1 MTPSSAH
8 GPTASCGCGTA
19 RSSRRRGAGRMALPE
34 ASAWAIV
41 IGVVLVTAVVGFRPL
56 LARLAARNIGRRKSR
71 VLIVVAG
78 LLVGTAVISSSLVVG
93 DTLSYIFLED
103 VYARLDAIDELV
115 SNTFNGQLFSF
126 SETNFT
132 QIRADLGVAGSPIDG
147 IAPALLKIMP
157 VRNVAGNKG
166 NQQISV
172 MGLNATLES
181 GFGSLTTV
189 DGRTVDT
196 NDLAPTEVYANERAV
211 ADLNATA
218 GQDLTLF
225 YGTTNQTIVHAT
237 LAGVVRDA
245 GKAGYE
251 GRAILF
257 MDLSRAQAAFNES
270 GAIDLI
276 RVSNVGGVADGVAY
290 SDRVTHDLRL
300 SITTRNLAL
309 LVQTVKADDIASA
322 LQVGRDAT
330 DLFLVMGAFGIL
342 AGVLLIVNIF
352 VMLAEERKPELG
364 VARAVGFLRSDLL
377 TTFALE
383 GTFYAVVAAA
393 LGALA
398 GLGLGYIMVYFFD
411 RLVPHGDVV
420 VTFHFDPDSVLTAF
434 VAGTAL
440 TWITIL
446 LASWRVSRLN
456 IVRAI
461 RDLPEPGMQERSRDV
476 LVAGI
481 LVALGGL
488 ALTLWGFA
496 LDTGMGKIP
505 GPPVLALGLGI
516 VAASRGWARAAMTLA
531 AAFNLAW
538 ILLPFTLLNQAT
550 DNVSIAFVMVGVIL
564 VGSGILIAVFHVSE
578 ALRALLRRAN
588 RGAGRPVLKTAVSY
602 PTDKRFRTG
611 MTVAMF
617 ALILFMVTLISMLQG
632 LQAASLDSFVQQQ
645 SGGYDVIAYTTS
657 YGEIPNFRQRLQENF
672 TDLNRSLLGGL
683 NGLSSASVLP
693 AKVQAFGGN
702 RLYDYTLWG
711 VDNFLIRS
719 NGYGFTSF
727 LPSYVNESSGQRE
740 SLTNRTSI
748 WLSLRYNHTLA
759 IVDRSATGPNQFVPD
774 ESRLRVVPGD
784 RIRAF
789 DAAGRAVNLTIVGV
803 LEQALQF
810 TSGVFVDQDVV
821 RAVFP
826 AQERYTAYFFQMA
839 PSADVG
845 AFRADLERVFF
856 PYGLQT
862 IDIREEIG
870 RAFDASQQVLTLME
884 AYLGIGLLVGIAGLA
899 VITLRAV
906 VERRTQIGALRAIG
920 FTRRMVL
927 SVFLLEIALIAVLG
941 VGIGV
946 ALGIVFAYKVYLV
959 YFADIIVFSIPWD
972 RLLLIVG
979 VASIAAI
986 ASTAQPAIRASRIPP
1001 AEALRYIE

>member
-1 MTPSSAH
+1 
-8 GPTASCGCGTA
+8 
-19 RSSRRRGAGRMALPE
+19 MALPE
-34 ASAWAIV
+34 ASAWAIL
-41 IGVVLVTAVVGFRPL
+41 IGVVLVAAVVGFRPL

-78 LLVGTAVISSSLVVG
+78 LLVGTAIISSSLVVG

-115 SNTFNGQLFSF
+115 SNTFNGQLISF

-132 QIRADLGVAGSPIDG
+132 QIRADLGTAGSPIDG

-270 GAIDLI
+270 GAINLI

-364 VARAVGFLRSDLL
+364 VARAVGFLRGDLL
-377 TTFALE
+377 ATFALE

-393 LGALA
+393 LGALG
-398 GLGLGYIMVYFFD
+398 GLGLGYVMVYFFD
-411 RLVPHGDVV
+411 KVVPHGEVV
-420 VTFHFDPDSVLTAF
+420 VTFHFDPTSVVTAF

-440 TWITIL
+440 TWVTIL
-446 LASWRVSRLN
+446 VASWRVSRLN

-461 RDLPEPGMQERSRDV
+461 PDLPEPGTRERSREV
-476 LVAGI
+476 LIAG
-481 LVALGGL
+481 ALI
-488 ALTLWGFA
+488 ALTGAILPAWGVA
-496 LDTGMGKIP
+496 ANTGMGEIP
-505 GPPVLALGLGI
+505 RPPVLAIRIGI
-516 VAASRGWARAAMTLA
+516 AAVSRGWARAALTLA
-531 AAFNLAW
+531 AAINLTW
-538 ILLPFTLLNQAT
+538 ILMPVGLLNQQT
-550 DNVSIAFVMVGVIL
+550 DNVSVAFVMTGVIL
-564 VGSGILIAVFHVSE
+564 VGSGILIAVFNISE
-578 ALRALLRRAN
+578 ALRALLQRAN

-602 PTDKRFRTG
+602 PMDKRFRTG

-617 ALILFMVTLISMLQG
+617 ALILFMVTVISMLQC
-632 LQAASLDSFVQQQ
+632 LPASSINSFVWQQC
-645 SGGYDVIAYTTS
+645 GGYE
-657 YGEIPNFRQRLQENF
+657 G
-672 TDLNRSLLGGL
+672 
-683 NGLSSASVLP
+683 
-693 AKVQAFGGN
+693 
-702 RLYDYTLWG
+702 
-711 VDNFLIRS
+711 
-719 NGYGFTSF
+719 
-727 LPSYVNESSGQRE
+727 
-740 SLTNRTSI
+740 
-748 WLSLRYNHTLA
+748 
-759 IVDRSATGPNQFVPD
+759 
-774 ESRLRVVPGD
+774 
-784 RIRAF
+784 
-789 DAAGRAVNLTIVGV
+789 
-803 LEQALQF
+803 
-810 TSGVFVDQDVV
+810 
-821 RAVFP
+821 
-826 AQERYTAYFFQMA
+826 
-839 PSADVG
+839 SAD
-845 AFRADLERVFF
+845 
-856 PYGLQT
+856 T
-862 IDIREEIG
+862 TT
-870 RAFDASQQVLTLME
+870 DAESPDV
-884 AYLGIGLLVGIAGLA
+884 
-899 VITLRAV
+899 
-906 VERRTQIGALRAIG
+906 
-920 FTRRMVL
+920 
-927 SVFLLEIALIAVLG
+927 
-941 VGIGV
+941 
-946 ALGIVFAYKVYLV
+946 
-959 YFADIIVFSIPWD
+959 
-972 RLLLIVG
+972 
-979 VASIAAI
+979 
-986 ASTAQPAIRASRIPP
+986 
-1001 AEALRYIE
+1001 

>member
-1 MTPSSAH
+1 
-8 GPTASCGCGTA
+8 
-19 RSSRRRGAGRMALPE
+19 MAFPE
-34 ASAWAIV
+34 IAASAVVVGI
-41 IGVVLVTAVVGFRPL
+41 VLVSILIAARPL
-56 LARLAARNIGRRKSR
+56 LARLAARNIRRRTTR
-71 VLIVVAG
+71 VVIVLLG

-103 VYARLDAIDELV
+103 VYVRLGAVDEIV
-115 SNTFNGQLFSF
+115 SNEFGGQLFSF
-126 SETNFT
+126 AETNLT
-132 QIRADLGVAGSPIDG
+132 LIRADLALANSPIDG
-147 IAPALLKIMP
+147 AAPTLLKVMP

-166 NQQISV
+166 NQQITV
-172 MGLNATLES
+172 IGLNASYE
-181 GFGSLTTV
+181 GAFGPLTRR
-189 DGRTVDT
+189 DGRSVDT
-196 NDLAPTEVYANERAV
+196 DSLRPGEVFANARAA
-211 ADLNATA
+211 ADLNATP

-225 YGTTNQTIVHAT
+225 YGTTNQTLVHRTVADII
-237 LAGVVRDA
+237 RDEGTA
-245 GKAGYE
+245 SYE
-251 GRAILF
+251 RRAILF
-257 MDLSRAQAAFNES
+257 MDLRRAQTSFRENGS
-270 GAIDLI
+270 INLI
-276 RVSNVGGVADGVAY
+276 RVSNVGGVVEGAAL
-290 SDRVTHDLRL
+290 SDRVTQDLRL
-300 SITTRNLAL
+300 SIAGRHLAL
-309 LVQTVKADDIASA
+309 RVQDSKASGIAQA
-322 LQVGRDAT
+322 VQIGRDAT

-342 AGVLLIVNIF
+342 AGILLIVNIF

-364 VARAVGFLRSDLL
+364 IARAVGFLRRDLL
-377 TTFALE
+377 TAFALE
-383 GTFYAVVAAA
+383 GTFYAIVAAA

-398 GLGLGYIMVYFFD
+398 GLGLGYVMIYFFD
-411 RLVPHGDVV
+411 KLVPHGEVI
-420 VTFHFDPDSVLTAF
+420 VTFHFDPASVVTAF

-440 TWITIL
+440 TWVTIL

-461 RDLPEPGMQERSRDV
+461 RDLPEPATGERSRAI
-476 LVAGI
+476 LIAG
-481 LVALGGL
+481 LLTTFAGL
-488 ALTLWGFA
+488 ALTAWGFA
-496 LDTGMGKIP
+496 TETGIGKIP
-505 GPPVLALGLGI
+505 GPPVVAIGLGI
-516 VAASRGWARAAMTLA
+516 AAASRGRARIALTLA
-531 AAFNLAW
+531 SVFNLAW
-538 ILLPFTLLNQAT
+538 ILAPVALLNQRT
-550 DNVSIAFVMVGVIL
+550 DNVSVAFVMTGIIL
-564 VGSGILIAVFHVSE
+564 VGSSILIAVFNVSE
-578 ALRALLRRAN
+578 VLRIFLRRAS
-588 RGAGRPVLKTAVSY
+588 RGAGRPVLMTAISY
-602 PTDKRFRTG
+602 PAEKRFRTG

-617 ALILFMVTLISMLQG
+617 ALILFMVTLISMVQG
-632 LQAASLDSFVQQQ
+632 LQASSLDTFVRQQ

-657 YGEIPNFRQRLQENF
+657 YGEIPNFRQILQQNF
-672 TDLNRSLLGGL
+672 TDLNRTLAGGL
-683 NGLSSASVLP
+683 NGVSSASVL
-693 AKVQAFGGN
+693 
-702 RLYDYTLWG
+702 
-711 VDNFLIRS
+711 
-719 NGYGFTSF
+719 
-727 LPSYVNESSGQRE
+727 
-740 SLTNRTSI
+740 
-748 WLSLRYNHTLA
+748 
-759 IVDRSATGPNQFVPD
+759 
-774 ESRLRVVPGD
+774 PGD

-789 DAAGRAVNLTIVGV
+789 DAAGRAVDLTIVGV

-826 AQERYTAYFFQMA
+826 AEERYTAYFFQMA

-979 VASIAAI
+979 IASIAAV

>member
-1 MTPSSAH
+1 
-8 GPTASCGCGTA
+8 
-19 RSSRRRGAGRMALPE
+19 MALPE
-34 ASAWAIV
+34 ASAWAIL
-41 IGVVLVTAVVGFRPL
+41 IGVVLVAAVVGFRPL

-78 LLVGTAVISSSLVVG
+78 LLVGTAIISSSLVVG

-115 SNTFNGQLFSF
+115 SNTFNGQLISF

-132 QIRADLGVAGSPIDG
+132 QIRADLGTAGSPIDG
-147 IAPALLKIMP
+147 IAPTLLKIMP

-270 GAIDLI
+270 GAINLI

-309 LVQTVKADDIASA
+309 LVQTVKADDIA
-322 LQVGRDAT
+322 
-330 DLFLVMGAFGIL
+330 
-342 AGVLLIVNIF
+342 
-352 VMLAEERKPELG
+352 
-364 VARAVGFLRSDLL
+364 
-377 TTFALE
+377 
-383 GTFYAVVAAA
+383 
-393 LGALA
+393 
-398 GLGLGYIMVYFFD
+398 YIMVYFFD
-411 RLVPHGDVV
+411 KLVPHGDVV
-420 VTFHFDPDSVLTAF
+420 VTFHFDVSSIITAF

-461 RDLPEPGMQERSRDV
+461 RDLPEPGTPERSRDI
-476 LVAGI
+476 LVAGL
-481 LVALGGL
+481 LVAAGGL
-488 ALTLWGFA
+488 ALTAWGFA
-496 LDTGMGKIP
+496 TDTGMGRIP
-505 GPPVLALGLGI
+505 GPPVLSLGLGI
-516 VAASRGWARAAMTLA
+516 AGASRGWARSAMTVA

-550 DNVSIAFVMVGVIL
+550 DNVSIAFVLVGVIL
-564 VGSGILIAVFHVSE
+564 VGSGILIAVFNVSE
-578 ALRALLRRAN
+578 ALRAVLRRAN
-588 RGAGRPVLKTAVSY
+588 RGAGRPVLKTAISY
-602 PTDKRFRTG
+602 PMDKRFRTG

-645 SGGYDVIAYTTS
+645 SGGYDVIAYTTT

-672 TDLNRSLLGGL
+672 SESLFAGGY
-683 NGLSSASVLP
+683 NGTSSASVMP
-693 AKVQAFGGN
+693 AKVQAVGGN
-702 RLYDYTLWG
+702 RTYDYTLWG
-711 VDNFLIRS
+711 VDNFLIQS
-719 NGYGFTSF
+719 NQYDFTSF
-727 LPSYVNESSGQRE
+727 LPSYINESSGARE
-740 SLTNRTSI
+740 SLVTREQV

-759 IVDRSATGPNQFVPD
+759 IVDRTAAGPNQFVPD

-789 DAAGRAVNLTIVGV
+789 DAAGRSVNLTIVGV
-803 LEQALQF
+803 LEQALPF
-810 TSGVFVDQDVV
+810 TSGVFVDQSVV
-821 RAVFP
+821 RGVFP
-826 AQERYTAYFFQMA
+826 VQERYTAYFFQMA
-839 PSADVG
+839 PGVDVD
-845 AFRADLERVFF
+845 AFRTDLERTFF
-856 PYGLQT
+856 VYGLRT
-862 IDIREEIG
+862 IDIREQIG
-870 RAFDASQQVLTLME
+870 QAFGASQEVLTLMQ

-920 FTRRMVL
+920 FTRGMIL
-927 SVFLLEIALIAVLG
+927 ATFLVEIALIAVLG
-941 VGIGV
+941 IGIGV
-946 ALGIVFAYKVYLV
+946 ALGIVLSYKIYIV
-959 YFADIIVFSIPWD
+959 YFADIVVFSVPWPN
-972 RLLLIVG
+972 LSLIVG

-986 ASTAQPAIRASRIPP
+986 VSAAQPAIRASRIPP

>member
-1 MTPSSAH
+1 
-8 GPTASCGCGTA
+8 
-19 RSSRRRGAGRMALPE
+19 MALPE
-34 ASAWAIV
+34 IA
-41 IGVVLVTAVVGFRPL
+41 LLAVVVGIVLAGLLLAARPL
-56 LARLAARNIGRRKSR
+56 LARLAARNIRRRPTR
-71 VLIVVAG
+71 VIIVILG

-103 VYARLDAIDELV
+103 VYVRLGAVDEIV
-115 SNTFNGQLFSF
+115 SNEFGGQLFSF
-126 SETNFT
+126 AETNLT
-132 QIRADLGVAGSPIDG
+132 QIRADMITARSPVDGVAPT
-147 IAPALLKIMP
+147 LLKVMP

-166 NQQISV
+166 NQQITI
-172 MGLNATLES
+172 MGLNASYE
-181 GFGSLTTV
+181 GAFGPLTTR
-189 DGRTVDT
+189 DGRSLDT
-196 NDLAPTEVYANERAV
+196 GALRPDDVFANARAS
-211 ADLNATA
+211 ADLNATP
-218 GQDLTLF
+218 GQNLTLF
-225 YGTTNQTIVHAT
+225 YGTTNQTLVYAT
-237 LAGVVRDA
+237 VADIVRDEGTA
-245 GKAGYE
+245 SYE
-251 GRAILF
+251 RRAILF
-257 MDLSRAQAAFNES
+257 MDLRRAQSAFNENGS
-270 GAIDLI
+270 INLI
-276 RVSNVGGVADGVAY
+276 RVSNVGGVVDGVAF
-290 SDRVTHDLRL
+290 SDQVTQDLRL
-300 SITTRNLAL
+300 SIASHHLAL
-309 LVQTVKADDIASA
+309 RVQDAKASGIAQA
-322 LQVGRDAT
+322 VQIGRAAT
-330 DLFLVMGAFGIL
+330 ELFLVMGAFGIL
-342 AGVLLIVNIF
+342 AGILLIVNIF

-364 VARAVGFLRSDLL
+364 IARAVGFLRRDLL
-377 TTFALE
+377 TAFALE
-383 GTFYAVVAAA
+383 GTFYAIVAAA
-393 LGALA
+393 VGALA
-398 GLGLGYIMVYFFD
+398 GLGLGYVMIYFFD

-420 VTFHFDPDSVLTAF
+420 VTFHFDPTSVITAF

-440 TWITIL
+440 TWVTIL

-461 RDLPEPGMQERSRDV
+461 RDLPEPGTPERSRDF
-476 LVAGI
+476 LIAGI
-481 LVALGGL
+481 LTSLAGL
-488 ALTLWGFA
+488 ALTAWGF
-496 LDTGMGKIP
+496 LTDTGIGKIP
-505 GPPVLALGLGI
+505 GPPVLAIGLG
-516 VAASRGWARAAMTLA
+516 VAAASRGWARIALTLA
-531 AAFNLAW
+531 SVFNLAW
-538 ILLPFTLLNQAT
+538 ILTPVGLLNQRT
-550 DNVSIAFVMVGVIL
+550 DNVSVAFVMTGIIL
-564 VGSGILIAVFHVSE
+564 VGSGILIAVFNVSE
-578 ALRALLRRAN
+578 VLRALLRRAS
-588 RGAGRPVLKTAVSY
+588 RGAGRPVLTTAVSY
-602 PTDKRFRTG
+602 PTEKRFRTG

-617 ALILFMVTLISMLQG
+617 ALILFMVTLISMVQG
-632 LQAASLDSFVQQQ
+632 LQASSLDTFVRQQ

-657 YGEIPNFRQRLQENF
+657 YGEIPNFRQMLQQNFSDRLF
-672 TDLNRSLLGGL
+672 LGGWS
-683 NGLSSASVLP
+683 GVSSASVLP
-693 AKVQAFGGN
+693 AKVQSVGGN
-702 RLYDYTLWG
+702 RSYDYTLWG
-711 VDNFLIRS
+711 VDNFLLRS

-727 LPSYVNESSGQRE
+727 LPSYVNASTGLREDLTTRE
-740 SLTNRTSI
+740 SV

-759 IVDRSATGPNQFVPD
+759 IVDRSAAGPNQFVPD

-784 RIRAF
+784 RIRAL
-789 DAAGRAVNLTIVGV
+789 DGAGHTVDLTIVGV

-826 AQERYTAYFFQMA
+826 AQERYTAYFFQMD
-839 PSADVG
+839 PTVDVG

>member
-1 MTPSSAH
+1 
-8 GPTASCGCGTA
+8 
-19 RSSRRRGAGRMALPE
+19 MALPE
-34 ASAWAIV
+34 ASAWAIL
-41 IGVVLVTAVVGFRPL
+41 IGVVLVAAVVGFRPL

-78 LLVGTAVISSSLVVG
+78 LLVGTAIISSSLVVG

-115 SNTFNGQLFSF
+115 SNTFNGQLISF

-132 QIRADLGVAGSPIDG
+132 QIRADLGTAGSPIDG

-270 GAIDLI
+270 GAINLI

-411 RLVPHGDVV
+411 KLVPHGDVV
-420 VTFHFDPDSVLTAF
+420 VTFHFDVSSIITAF

-446 LASWRVSRLN
+446 LASWRLSRLN

-461 RDLPEPGMQERSRDV
+461 PDLPEPGAPARSRDI
-476 LVAGI
+476 LVAGPP
-481 LVALGGL
+481 VAAGGL
-488 ALTLWGFA
+488 
-496 LDTGMGKIP
+496 P
-505 GPPVLALGLGI
+505 LA
-516 VAASRGWARAAMTLA
+516 
-531 AAFNLAW
+531 
-538 ILLPFTLLNQAT
+538 
-550 DNVSIAFVMVGVIL
+550 
-564 VGSGILIAVFHVSE
+564 
-578 ALRALLRRAN
+578 
-588 RGAGRPVLKTAVSY
+588 AGRPVLKTAISY
-602 PTDKRFRTG
+602 PMDKRFRTG

-632 LQAASLDSFVQQQ
+632 LQAASLDSFVRQQ
-645 SGGYDVIAYTTS
+645 SGGYDVIAYTTA

-672 TDLNRSLLGGL
+672 SESLFAGGW
-683 NGLSSASVLP
+683 NGTSSASVMP
-693 AKVQAFGGN
+693 AKIQAVGGN
-702 RLYDYTLWG
+702 RTYDYTLWG
-711 VDNFLIRS
+711 VDNFLIQS
-719 NGYGFTSF
+719 NQYDFTSF
-727 LPSYVNESSGQRE
+727 LPSYINESSGMRE
-740 SLTNRTSI
+740 ALVTREQV

-759 IVDRSATGPNQFVPD
+759 IVDRTAAGPNQFVPD
-774 ESRLRVVPGD
+774 ESRLRVAPGD
-784 RIRAF
+784 GIRAF
-789 DAAGRAVNLTIVGV
+789 DAAGRTVNLTIVGV

-810 TSGVFVDQDVV
+810 TSGVFVDQSVV
-821 RAVFP
+821 RGVFP
-826 AQERYTAYFFQMA
+826 VEERYTAYFFQMA
-839 PSADVG
+839 PGVDVD
-845 AFRADLERVFF
+845 AFRTGLERTFF
-856 PYGLQT
+856 VYGLRT
-862 IDIREEIG
+862 IDIREQIG
-870 RAFDASQQVLTLME
+870 QAFGASQEV
-884 AYLGIGLLVGIAGLA
+884 
-899 VITLRAV
+899 R
-906 VERRTQIGALRAIG
+906 
-920 FTRRMVL
+920 
-927 SVFLLEIALIAVLG
+927 
-941 VGIGV
+941 
-946 ALGIVFAYKVYLV
+946 
-959 YFADIIVFSIPWD
+959 
-972 RLLLIVG
+972 
-979 VASIAAI
+979 
-986 ASTAQPAIRASRIPP
+986 
-1001 AEALRYIE
+1001 

>member
-1 MTPSSAH
+1 
-8 GPTASCGCGTA
+8 
-19 RSSRRRGAGRMALPE
+19 MALPE

-41 IGVVLVTAVVGFRPL
+41 IGVVLVAVVIGFRPL

-78 LLVGTAVISSSLVVG
+78 LLVGTAIISSSLVVG

-115 SNTFNGQLFSF
+115 SNSFNGQLFSF
-126 SETNFT
+126 AETNFT
-132 QIRADLGVAGSPIDG
+132 EIAGDLAANATPIDG
-147 IAPALLKIMP
+147 IAPALLKVMP

-166 NQQISV
+166 NQQITV
-172 MGLNATLES
+172 MGLDASREG
-181 GFGSLTTV
+181 GFGPLTLV

-196 NDLAPTEVYANERAV
+196 DRLSPAELYANERAA

-237 LAGVVRDA
+237 VAGIVRDA
-245 GKAGYE
+245 GKAAYE
-251 GRAILF
+251 SRAILF
-257 MDLSRAQAAFNES
+257 MDLRRAQAAFNES
-270 GAIDLI
+270 GAINLI
-276 RVSNVGGVADGVAY
+276 RVSNRGGVADGVAY
-290 SDRVTHDLRL
+290 SDRVTQDLRL
-300 SITTRNLAL
+300 SIATRHL
-309 LVQTVKADDIASA
+309 LLRVEPVKADDTA
-322 LQVGRDAT
+322 LAVQVGRDAT

-398 GLGLGYIMVYFFD
+398 GLGLGYVMVYFFD
-411 RLVPHGDVV
+411 KLVPHGDVV
-420 VTFHFDPDSVLTAF
+420 VAFHFDLSSIITAF
-434 VAGTAL
+434 VAGTTL

-461 RDLPEPGMQERSRDV
+461 RDLPEPGTRERSRDII
-476 LVAGI
+476 VAGA
-481 LVALGGL
+481 LVALGGI
-488 ALTLWGFA
+488 ALTAWGFVA
-496 LDTGMGKIP
+496 DTGMGKIP
-505 GPPVLALGLGI
+505 GPPVLSLGLAI
-516 VAASRGWARAAMTLA
+516 AAASLGWARSAMTVA

-564 VGSGILIAVFHVSE
+564 VGSGILIAVFNVSE
-578 ALRALLRRAN
+578 ALRAVLRRAN
-588 RGAGRPVLKTAVSY
+588 RGAGRPVLKTAISY
-602 PTDKRFRTG
+602 PMDKRFRTG

-632 LQAASLDSFVQQQ
+632 LQAASLNSFVQQQ
-645 SGGYDVIAYTTS
+645 SGGYDVIAYTTT
-657 YGEIPNFRQRLQENF
+657 YGEIPNFRQRLQANF
-672 TDLNRSLLGGL
+672 SDSLFL
-683 NGLSSASVLP
+683 NGYNGTSTASVMP
-693 AKVQAFGGN
+693 AKVQAVGGN
-702 RLYDYTLWG
+702 RTYDYTLWG
-711 VDNFLIRS
+711 VDNFLIQS
-719 NGYGFTSF
+719 NQYGFTSF
-727 LPSYVNESSGQRE
+727 LPSYVNESSGQRQA
-740 SLTNRTSI
+740 LTNRTDV
-748 WLSLRYNHTLA
+748 WLSLRWNHTLA
-759 IVDRSATGPNQFVPD
+759 IVDRTAAGPNQFVPD

-789 DAAGRAVNLTIVGV
+789 DAAGRTVNLTIVGV

-810 TSGVFVDQDVV
+810 TSGVFVDQSVV
-821 RAVFP
+821 RGVFP
-826 AQERYTAYFFQMA
+826 AEERYTAYFFQML
-839 PSADVG
+839 PGVDVP

-856 PYGLQT
+856 VYGLQT
-862 IDIREEIG
+862 IDIREQIG
-870 RAFDASQQVLTLME
+870 QAFDASQEVLTLMQ

-920 FTRRMVL
+920 FTRGMVL
-927 SVFLLEIALIAVLG
+927 ATFLVEIALIAVLG
-941 VGIGV
+941 IGIGV
-946 ALGIVFAYKVYLV
+946 ALGIVLAYKIYIV
-959 YFADIIVFSIPWD
+959 YFADIVVFSVPWPN
-972 RLLLIVG
+972 LALIVG
-979 VASIAAI
+979 VASIASV
-986 ASTAQPAIRASRIPP
+986 ASAAQPAIRASRIPP